1 MVQVVRG
8 FGALYFS
15 CPVSTQQANTL
26 TAQATKWA
34 NTSCAHL
41 AGCVLLVGFVG
52 CEIRL
57 CAFVRPRVPCVS
69 CVSRLPPVSFYRS
82 CECLRTYNHASIH
95 ACAHAP
101 WCAT

>member
-34 NTSCAHL
+34 N
-41 AGCVLLVGFVG
+41 
-52 CEIRL
+52 I
-57 CAFVRPRVPCVS
+57 VRTPI
-69 CVSRLPPVSFYRS
+69 PV
-82 CECLRTYNHASIH
+82 T
-95 ACAHAP
+95 P
-101 WCAT
+101 K